1 MADSLVQSSSSTLP
15 GLAAGTVDDCWRRI
29 GTGGDR
35 SCPQLATHLRCR
47 NCPVY
52 AQAAVTVLDS
62 LSASQQ
68 LAAHV
73 DRHVDPH
80 AALQTDYLDNDTAA
94 PLHADRHAG
103 QSVVI
108 FRVGD
113 EWLALPTGVLGE
125 VTAPAPVH
133 SLPHRRHAALIGVAA
148 VRGTL
153 LACVSLALLFGAD
166 ADAAGQQAAR
176 FLILGQGRNAI
187 ALPVAEVAGVEHVWP
202 GALLPLPATLA
213 RASAR
218 YTQALFTHDGHSVG
232 LLDADLLR
240 QALSRSLS

>member
-1 MADSLVQSSSSTLP
+1 MADSIVNTSPATLP
-15 GLAAGTVDDCWRRI
+15 GLVAGTVDDCWRRI

-35 SCPQLATHLRCR
+35 SCPQLATYLRCR

-62 LSASQQ
+62 L
-68 LAAHV
+68 AAGS
-73 DRHVDPH
+73 
-80 AALQTDYLDNDTAA
+80 LWDTAA
-94 PLHADRHAG
+94 AGADAPSDDERDAG
-103 QSVVI
+103 QSLLV

-113 EWLALPTGVLGE
+113 EWLALPTGALGE

-153 LACVSLALLFGAD
+153 LTCVSLALLFGGGAPAED
-166 ADAAGQQAAR
+166 QRDTR
-176 FLILGQGRNAI
+176 FLILGQGRNAL
-187 ALPVAEVAGVEHVWP
+187 ALPVAEVAGVEHVP
-202 GALLPLPATLA
+202 HSALLPLPATLT

-218 YTQALFTHDGHSVG
+218 YTQSLFEHGGHSVG
-232 LLDADLLR
+232 LLDAELLR
-240 QALSRSLS
+240 LALSRSLA

>member
-1 MADSLVQSSSSTLP
+1 MADSILQSSTATLP

-35 SCPQLATHLRCR
+35 SCPQLATYLRCR

-52 AQAAVTVLDS
+52 TQAAVTVLDS
-62 LSASQQ
+62 LALNSVPDVSAY
-68 LAAHV
+68 AG
-73 DRHVDPH
+73 
-80 AALQTDYLDNDTAA
+80 NDDDT
-94 PLHADRHAG
+94 LEADRRTG
-103 QSVVI
+103 QSLLI

-113 EWLALPTGVLGE
+113 EWLALPTAVLGE
-125 VTAPAPVH
+125 VTAPATVH
-133 SLPHRRHAALIGVAA
+133 SLPHRRHAALVGVAA

-153 LACVSLALLFGAD
+153 LTCVSLALLFGGTSAELD
-166 ADAAGQQAAR
+166 NAQAAR

-187 ALPVAEVAGVEHVWP
+187 ALPVAEVAGVEHIP
-202 GALLPLPATLA
+202 RRALLPLPATLA

-218 YTQALFTHDGHSVG
+218 YTQALFEHEQRSVG

>member
-1 MADSLVQSSSSTLP
+1 MADSIVQTSSTTLP
-15 GLAAGTVDDCWRRI
+15 GLAAGTVDDCWHRI

-62 LSASQQ
+62 LAANSLVDASAY
-68 LAAHV
+68 AADDDHLREAR
-73 DRHVDPH
+73 D
-80 AALQTDYLDNDTAA
+80 
-94 PLHADRHAG
+94 ADRRNG
-103 QSVVI
+103 QSLVI

-113 EWLALPTGVLGE
+113 EWLALPTAELGE
-125 VTAPAPVH
+125 ITAPAPVH

-153 LACVSLALLFGAD
+153 LTCVSLALLFGG
-166 ADAAGQQAAR
+166 AATGEESQHAAR
-176 FLILGQGRNAI
+176 FLMLGQGRNAI
-187 ALPVAEVAGVEHVWP
+187 ALPVAEVAGVEQVP
-202 GALLPLPATLA
+202 RSALLPLPATLA
-213 RASAR
+213 RASAH
-218 YTQALFTHDGHSVG
+218 YTQALFEHDGHSVG

-240 QALSRSLS
+240 QALSRSLA